1 MAAAVEAAV
10 TELVPLVG
18 TRAACAALGRARATH
33 YRHHRIGPA
42 PAPRPR
48 VEPRPQDWFV
58 SALPAERAR
67 ELWSP
72 QRLLAHAYA
81 GAGRCRATPR
91 AIGRPAALRRERR

>member
-10 TELVPLVG
+10 TELVPLVARG
-18 TRAACAALGRARATH
+18 RRAR
-33 YRHHRIGPA
+33 RSDGPGSRTTA
-42 PAPRPR
+42 ITGSVRRRPRPR

-58 SALPAERAR
+58 CALPAERAR